1 MVDLL
6 NKDFKITVLRT
17 LKELKKDVEKIGKK
31 NDV

>member
-6 NKDFKITVLRT
+6 NKDFKITVLRM

>member
-6 NKDFKITVLRT
+6 NKDFKIIVLRM